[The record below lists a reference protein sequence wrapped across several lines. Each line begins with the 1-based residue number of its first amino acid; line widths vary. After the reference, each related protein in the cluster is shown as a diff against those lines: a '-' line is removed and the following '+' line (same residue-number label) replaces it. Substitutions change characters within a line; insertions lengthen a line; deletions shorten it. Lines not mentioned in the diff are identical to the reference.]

1 VKNRFKPKYSI
12 KKGDQVVVISGADKD
27 RTTPR
32 TVLSVIPDEKSPRVL
47 VEGVNIKT
55 KHKKPNAQ
63 NPQGSIVKEE
73 APVALSNV
81 MLWDAKAKAPARI
94 RRERKDGKAIRV
106 SKKSGEVI
114 K

>member
-1 VKNRFKPKYSI
+1 VKTRFKPKYSI

-27 RTTPR
+27 RTAPK
-32 TVLSVIPDEKSPRVL
+32 TVLSVIPDEKSPKVL

-73 APVALSNV
+73 APIALSNV
-81 MLWDAKAKAPARI
+81 QLWDAKAKAATKV
-94 RRERKDGKAIRV
+94 RRERKDGKAVRI

>member
-1 VKNRFKPKYSI
+1 MKNRFKPKYSI

>member
-1 VKNRFKPKYSI
+1 VKTRFKPKYSI
-12 KKGDQVVVISGADKD
+12 KKGDQVVVISGADRD

-73 APVALSNV
+73 APIALSNV

-94 RRERKDGKAIRV
+94 ARERKDGKAIRI

>member
-1 VKNRFKPKYSI
+1 MKTRFKPKYSI
-12 KKGDQVVVISGADKD
+12 KKGDQVVVISGADRD

-73 APVALSNV
+73 APIALSNV

-94 RRERKDGKAIRV
+94 RRERKEGKAIRI

>member
-1 VKNRFKPKYSI
+1 MKNRFKPKYSI

-27 RTTPR
+27 RATPR

-94 RRERKDGKAIRV
+94 RRERNEGKAIRI

>member
-1 VKNRFKPKYSI
+1 MKTRFKPKYSI
-12 KKGDQVVVISGADKD
+12 KKGDQVVVIAGAGKD
-27 RTTPR
+27 RNTPR
-32 TVLSVIPDEKSPRVL
+32 TVLAVVPDEKSPRVL
-47 VEGVNIKT
+47 VEGINIKT

-63 NPQGSIVKEE
+63 SPQGSIVKEE
-73 APVALSNV
+73 APIALSNV
-81 MLWDAKAKAPARI
+81 MLWDAKAKAGVRV

>member
-1 VKNRFKPKYSI
+1 MKTRFKPKYTI
-12 KKGDQVVVISGADKD
+12 KKGDQVVVISGAGKD
-27 RTTPR
+27 RTIPR
-32 TVLSVIPDEKSPRVL
+32 QVLAVYPDETSPRVL
-47 VEGVNIKT
+47 VEGINIKT

-63 NPQGSIVKEE
+63 NPQGTIVKEE
-73 APVALSNV
+73 APIALSNV
-81 MLWDAKAKAPARI
+81 MLWDAKAKEGTKV

>member
-1 VKNRFKPKYSI
+1 
-12 KKGDQVVVISGADKD
+12 VVVISGADRD

-73 APVALSNV
+73 APIALSNV

-94 RRERKDGKAIRV
+94 ARERKDGKAIRI